1 MSLDINRIK
10 GSIVALVTPMDGCIT
25 PYTAID
31 EDSIKSLVEFHIENE
46 TNAIVVVGTTGES
59 ATLTS
64 EEHCNMITN
73 VVDAVDG
80 RIPVIAGTGSNS
92 THEALS
98 LTKEAKVRGADA
110 ALIVTPYYN
119 KPTQEG
125 LVLHHTIIAEEVNLP
140 QILYNVPSRTACDM
154 SVETVIKLSK
164 IKNIVGIKE
173 ASGELKRVKSIRDGC
188 GKNFLIFSGEDSNAM
203 DFILAGGDGVIS
215 VTANVAPFKMS
226 KMCEAAI
233 GNKAKLASHLN
244 DELKLLHKD
253 LFVEANPIPVKW
265 AVQQIGLI
273 KKGIRLP
280 LTELSSV
287 NQECIKIAMNKANLL
302 KQ

>member
-10 GSIVALVTPMDGCIT
+10 GSIVALVTPMDGYIT

-31 EDSIKSLVEFHIENE
+31 ENSIKPLVEFHIENE

-92 THEALS
+92 THEAIF
-98 LTKEAKVRGADA
+98 LTKEAKIRGADA

-125 LVLHHTIIAEEVNLP
+125 LVLHHTTIAEEVNLP

-173 ASGELKRVKSIRDGC
+173 ASGELNRVKSIRDGC

-233 GNKAKLASHLN
+233 RNKAELASHLN
-244 DELKLLHKD
+244 DELKPLHKD

-287 NQECIKIAMNKANLL
+287 NQECVKIAMNKANLS